1 MDIVNVISKR
11 VATRHIVS
19 EPLDREHLRPLI
31 QAAHLAPSSYN
42 HQPWKFWV
50 IAGREHIQYFGQNVA
65 APGNAWTAE
74 CGAIVVVC
82 AVKHQVEGQPENERT
97 MYFDAGLAAQ
107 NLMLAAAS
115 LNMAS
120 CPMGG
125 WDEDALRKWLEM
137 DDKYVPMCCIA
148 LGIPKDFDEFTK
160 PARDARERKP
170 LADVAKY
177 F

>member
-19 EPLDREHLRPLI
+19 EPLSRELLRPLI

-50 IAGREHIQYFGQNVA
+50 ITGRENLQYFGQNIA
-65 APGNAWTAE
+65 APANSWTAE
-74 CGAIVVVC
+74 CGAVVVVC
-82 AVKHQVEGQPENERT
+82 AMKHEVEGQPENERT

-107 NLMLAAAS
+107 NLMLAATS
-115 LNMAS
+115 QQLAS

-125 WDEDALRKWLEM
+125 WSEEALRKWLEI
-137 DDKYVPMCCIA
+137 DEKYIPMCCIA
-148 LGIPKDFDEFTK
+148 LGQTEDFEAFTK
-160 PARDARERKP
+160 PARDARTRKP
-170 LADVAKY
+170 LAEIARY
-177 F
+177 H